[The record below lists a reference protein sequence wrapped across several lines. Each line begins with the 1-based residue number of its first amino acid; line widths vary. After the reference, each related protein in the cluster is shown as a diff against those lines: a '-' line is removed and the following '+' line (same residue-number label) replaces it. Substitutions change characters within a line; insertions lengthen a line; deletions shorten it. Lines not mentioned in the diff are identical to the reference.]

1 MILKLSNCDLEK
13 AHTAVLKDDKY
24 GAENT
29 LIKKILKKY
38 PTNTTEEIVAM
49 KISLIDVTNS
59 TNLSKYKSKISL
71 SELTASI
78 CSIQDFDKRIKNG
91 DPTLVK
97 KIANQDGINLFSFAT
112 KYCCYHNYMIY
123 NRDDYSIYDGILKS
137 NLKKYIDI
145 TENQI
150 ENWRKDCDYESYH
163 NLIGEILSN
172 NNINIKNK
180 RRKFDHFVWWQN
192 RKNPT

>member
-1 MILKLSNCDLEK
+1 MILKFSNYDLEK
-13 AHTAVLKDDKY
+13 FHKAVLDDKKY

-29 LIKKILKKY
+29 LIKEILETY
-38 PTNTTEEIVAM
+38 PTNTTKEIVAM

-71 SELTASI
+71 SDLTTAI
-78 CSIQDFDKRIKNG
+78 CAIEDFDKRVKNG

-97 KIANQDGINLFSFAT
+97 EIANQDGINLFSFAT

-123 NRDDYSIYDGILKS
+123 ERDDYSIYDGILKS
-137 NLKKYIDI
+137 NLKKYIDVK
-145 TENQI
+145 ENQI
-150 ENWRKDCDYESYH
+150 EKWRKNCDYESYH

-172 NNINIKNK
+172 NNIDIKDK
-180 RRKFDHFVWWQN
+180 RRKFDHFIWWQN
-192 RKNPT
+192 R